1 MRLCVYNATHLASAM
16 EINKF
21 ISAAL
26 GLVRFFILDFRNK
39 GDASNINRPPKRSNG
54 GKMAKKS
61 INILDKDYIH
71 WVKELSSRYRK
82 SQIKAAVKV
91 NSEMLRYYWELGRD
105 IVTKQAENK
114 YGSNFYGT
122 LSTDLKKAIP
132 NAEGL
137 SPSNIRYSK
146 RFFQLYSP
154 VLENLQQAAEKLKR
168 ENLQQV
174 AEKSQSPLERLESTL
189 FSVPWGHH
197 MLLIDKCSDAPQK
210 ALFFAR
216 QTIENGWSRSSL
228 LNALS
233 TDLYE
238 RQGKALTNFERTLPA
253 ETSDLAQELTKD
265 PYNFAFM
272 GITGRYNEKLLKDS
286 LLNNITRFL
295 VELGTGFA
303 YVGREY
309 GIMVGEREKFMDL
322 LFYNLNLS
330 CYVVV
335 EVKIGRFE
343 FADIGQLGGY
353 MVACNHILK
362 KEGRD
367 NPTIGLLICK
377 EKDKVQAQYA
387 LESSTQP
394 ISISEYELEKF
405 YPEKVEGTMPT
416 TEELEQRLSSL

>member
-1 MRLCVYNATHLASAM
+1 MTLSGQSVERGPIKLAIRRRTALCLYCAVDSV
-16 EINKF
+16 IP
-21 ISAAL
+21 
-26 GLVRFFILDFRNK
+26 
-39 GDASNINRPPKRSNG
+39 DASGWPLDAAPKIG
-54 GKMAKKS
+54 EQ
-61 INILDKDYIH
+61 
-71 WVKELSSRYRK
+71 KEDFP
-82 SQIKAAVKV
+82 I
-91 NSEMLRYYWELGRD
+91 
-105 IVTKQAENK
+105 T
-114 YGSNFYGT
+114 
-122 LSTDLKKAIP
+122 
-132 NAEGL
+132 
-137 SPSNIRYSK
+137 
-146 RFFQLYSP
+146 
-154 VLENLQQAAEKLKR
+154 
-168 ENLQQV
+168 QQV
-174 AEKSQSPLERLESTL
+174 VEQIAHDI
-189 FSVPWGHH
+189 FSIPWGHH
-197 MLLIDKCSDAPQK
+197 VVLMDKFKENPQK

-216 QTIENGWSRSSL
+216 QTVENGWSRSSL

-238 RQGKALTNFERTLPA
+238 RQGKALTKFERTLPA

-265 PYNFAFM
+265 PYNFAFT

-405 YPEKVEGTMPT
+405 YPEKVEGTMPSI
-416 TEELEQRLSSL
+416 EEIEKRLCEEPL

>member
-1 MRLCVYNATHLASAM
+1 MS
-16 EINKF
+16 
-21 ISAAL
+21 
-26 GLVRFFILDFRNK
+26 
-39 GDASNINRPPKRSNG
+39 
-54 GKMAKKS
+54 KKS

-105 IVTKQAENK
+105 IVTKQAESK
-114 YGSNFYGT
+114 WGSGFMKNLSRDLKEQIPGATCFSPTNILYMKNFY
-122 LSTDLKKAIP
+122 L
-132 NAEGL
+132 
-137 SPSNIRYSK
+137 
-146 RFFQLYSP
+146 LYQSYIEITP
-154 VLENLQQAAEKLKR
+154 QVGEQMRNVSIT
-168 ENLQQV
+168 QQV
-174 AEKSQSPLERLESTL
+174 AEQIAHDV
-189 FSVPWGHH
+189 FFIPWGHH
-197 MLLIDKCSDAPQK
+197 KYLIDKFRDNPSK
-210 ALFFAR
+210 AIFFAR
-216 QTIENGWSRSSL
+216 QTVENGWSRSSL

-233 TDLYE
+233 SDLYE
-238 RQGKALTNFERTLPA
+238 RKGKALTNFKRTLPA

-265 PYNFAFM
+265 PYNFAFT

-405 YPEKVEGTMPT
+405 YPEKIEGTMPT
-416 TEELEQRLSSL
+416 IEEIEKRLCEEPYK